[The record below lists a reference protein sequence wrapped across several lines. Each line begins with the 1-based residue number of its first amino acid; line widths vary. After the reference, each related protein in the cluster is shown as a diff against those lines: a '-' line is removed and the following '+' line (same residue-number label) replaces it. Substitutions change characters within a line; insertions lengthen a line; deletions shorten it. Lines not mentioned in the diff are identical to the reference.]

1 MEQLKLLHKVDAD
14 VWYSDSKI
22 SLLHLAVINIRM
34 VVVKLDTGGLWLH
47 SPIQIDD
54 QLFKEINSLGKVEHI
69 VAPNCFHHLF
79 ASSAKARFPEAV
91 LWAAPGLKQ
100 RKKDILFDAVIND
113 EVTDWG
119 NTLEY
124 ELIGGMPKLNEV
136 VFLHKPS
143 KTLICSD
150 FIFNIT
156 EESNFLMK
164 CLWKLAGTYKKF
176 GQGREWR
183 FLVSNSFDEVY
194 SVNKILKW
202 DIVRIVMAHGEIKVC
217 TNMELFEALNKGKTN
232 FYSES

>member
-91 LWAAPGLKQ
+91 LSDFLKQ
-100 RKKDILFDAVIND
+100 F
-113 EVTDWG
+113 
-119 NTLEY
+119 
-124 ELIGGMPKLNEV
+124 
-136 VFLHKPS
+136 
-143 KTLICSD
+143 
-150 FIFNIT
+150 
-156 EESNFLMK
+156 
-164 CLWKLAGTYKKF
+164 F
-176 GQGREWR
+176 GLSR
-183 FLVSNSFDEVY
+183 D
-194 SVNKILKW
+194 
-202 DIVRIVMAHGEIKVC
+202 
-217 TNMELFEALNKGKTN
+217 LNKEKKI
-232 FYSES
+232 YCLMR